1 VTGTEWLFRY
11 PQNKRNNGRRNGDCL
26 AARWFPQGK
35 TAQLFVTGE
44 LYSLD
49 KEPLMGDPINLP
61 AEHNIK
67 FSISS
72 CYLIVFL
79 VIHLIP
85 A

>member
-49 KEPLMGDPINLP
+49 KEPLMGDPFCAAIGWMCLLN
-61 AEHNIK
+61 
-67 FSISS
+67 
-72 CYLIVFL
+72 VFL
-79 VIHLIP
+79 F
-85 A
+85 

>member
-11 PQNKRNNGRRNGDCL
+11 PPNKRNNGRRNGDCL

-49 KEPLMGDPINLP
+49 KEPLMGEPQFFLIISNNLD
-61 AEHNIK
+61 
-67 FSISS
+67 
-72 CYLIVFL
+72 
-79 VIHLIP
+79 
-85 A
+85 

>member
-49 KEPLMGDPINLP
+49 KEPLMGDP
-61 AEHNIK
+61 
-67 FSISS
+67 
-72 CYLIVFL
+72 
-79 VIHLIP
+79 
-85 A
+85 